1 MSADREQPG
10 ALSLQA
16 DHPSRAQIR
25 RLAAAAGLIGV
36 LLTMV
41 VAWWVW
47 DRAEEGAAAD
57 LASRGEEV
65 AESVQGALDDVV
77 DRLSALGSFYQ
88 ASNLVTRDEFR
99 QFISNFD
106 HLPGMDGIG
115 FMRIVAADDLAAHES
130 TMRETIPDYQVFEFD
145 EEGNRVPVTG
155 RSSYVPLEW
164 FEPDDAFGSPHGF
177 DSTSEPTR
185 RSALQRARIDKEAA
199 VTEFLRLV
207 SESEEDGFLI
217 YWPVI
222 EPESGDVFGFTVAP
236 MDLNELMVA
245 NISQGMAEDLD
256 WTIEVIT
263 AGRRPQAVVSDS
275 WTTVMDVGSNW
286 WALTVTRRDTGGP
299 SPGQGGL
306 ISTVVVGLVTSAL
319 LSTGVY
325 LYRRKAETQQELDQL
340 RQLTRA
346 KDQFLASVSHEL
358 RTPLTGVLGFAEL
371 LRDPD
376 GELSDAE
383 RKSMIASVAEEA
395 TDLSAII
402 DDLLVAARS
411 ELDLLAIT
419 SVPVSLHAQVAQVLE
434 SMGGD
439 AASRFEVLRD
449 HDRRFTAVGD
459 PGRVRQIIRNL
470 TSNAIRY
477 GGERRRIRFGG
488 DDEVVFLEVLDDGP
502 GIDSKDWERI
512 FEPYYRVHDRATLP
526 AAIGIGLSVARHL
539 ARLMRGDLTFGR
551 VDGWSV
557 FRLELPALVAE
568 SEHGLEPVAV
578 AADR

>member
-1 MSADREQPG
+1 
-10 ALSLQA
+10 
-16 DHPSRAQIR
+16 
-25 RLAAAAGLIGV
+25 
-36 LLTMV
+36 
-41 VAWWVW
+41 
-47 DRAEEGAAAD
+47 
-57 LASRGEEV
+57 
-65 AESVQGALDDVV
+65 
-77 DRLSALGSFYQ
+77 
-88 ASNLVTRDEFR
+88 
-99 QFISNFD
+99 
-106 HLPGMDGIG
+106 
-115 FMRIVAADDLAAHES
+115 
-130 TMRETIPDYQVFEFD
+130 
-145 EEGNRVPVTG
+145 
-155 RSSYVPLEW
+155 
-164 FEPDDAFGSPHGF
+164 
-177 DSTSEPTR
+177 
-185 RSALQRARIDKEAA
+185 
-199 VTEFLRLV
+199 
-207 SESEEDGFLI
+207 
-217 YWPVI
+217 
-222 EPESGDVFGFTVAP
+222 
-236 MDLNELMVA
+236 
-245 NISQGMAEDLD
+245 
-256 WTIEVIT
+256 
-263 AGRRPQAVVSDS
+263 
-275 WTTVMDVGSNW
+275 
-286 WALTVTRRDTGGP
+286 
-299 SPGQGGL
+299 
-306 ISTVVVGLVTSAL
+306 
-319 LSTGVY
+319 
-325 LYRRKAETQQELDQL
+325 
-340 RQLTRA
+340 
-346 KDQFLASVSHEL
+346 
-358 RTPLTGVLGFAEL
+358 LTGVLGFAEL

-470 TSNAIRY
+470 TSNAVRY
-477 GGERRRIRFGG
+477 GGERRRVRFGG